1 MNTKEKVSNIIKTV
15 KPTVNLENVTD
26 IIDGGYLDSLELMGL
41 ISSIME
47 EFNIEIDLDLITP
60 QNFNSIEMISKMVDS
75 LLAKE

>member
-1 MNTKEKVSNIIKTV
+1 MDTSEKVKNLIKAV

-60 QNFNSIEMISKMVDS
+60 QNFNSIEMISKMIDS